1 MSFSTGT
8 TGGIPWSRVN
18 GVGFPQVKHFPDISG
33 LSLDLT
39 DGSTE
44 VNASAIDTRYWRKL
58 RVAVDVGDIT
68 GTFDVV
74 VNSGPSTGALATVA
88 TCTGANWTVST
99 TGVQSRC
106 YLIDHYTD
114 IRLAM
119 SNAGSDA
126 ATLKNGYIELS

>member
-1 MSFSTGT
+1 MTFSTGS
-8 TGGIPWSRVN
+8 TGGVPWSRVN
-18 GVGFPQVKHFPDISG
+18 NVATPQVKHFVDISG

-44 VNASAIDTRYWRKL
+44 VNASGIDTRYWRKM
-58 RVAVDVGDIT
+58 RVAVDVADIT

-74 VNSGPSTGALATVA
+74 VNSGPSTGALTTVA

-99 TGVQSRC
+99 TGVSSRC
-106 YLIDHYTD
+106 YVIDHYTD
-114 IRLAM
+114 VRLAM
-119 SNAGSDA
+119 SNGGSDS